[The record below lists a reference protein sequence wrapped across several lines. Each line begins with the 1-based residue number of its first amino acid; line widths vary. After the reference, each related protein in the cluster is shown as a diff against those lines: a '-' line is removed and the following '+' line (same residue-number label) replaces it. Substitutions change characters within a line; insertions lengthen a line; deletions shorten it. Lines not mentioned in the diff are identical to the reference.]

1 MNSHSFHEYASKMQI
16 HEVGG
21 FSKPGLFGRL
31 TGQNS
36 QENSNRQRIFELAL
50 RIANY
55 LGIQINQNEFQRSIV
70 GGDYSGLDPDEKS
83 LVRIAQS
90 IASSKG
96 NGPQIGVNRG
106 QIETLLHTIPV
117 NVLKNHLGS
126 EFDSAEALAVF
137 LGQMAAGTGGHIIFE
152 PGFLKEIE
160 DYYHNRRN
168 QTNKDRKKQGELRRA
183 GIANVAKSMTEMG
196 LQPATVGQIA
206 NAMNSVLSKLVS
218 SSNPQDH
225 QDAVQLREFIRGLS

>member
-1 MNSHSFHEYASKMQI
+1 
-16 HEVGG
+16 
-21 FSKPGLFGRL
+21 
-31 TGQNS
+31 
-36 QENSNRQRIFELAL
+36 
-50 RIANY
+50 
-55 LGIQINQNEFQRSIV
+55 
-70 GGDYSGLDPDEKS
+70 
-83 LVRIAQS
+83 
-90 IASSKG
+90 
-96 NGPQIGVNRG
+96 
-106 QIETLLHTIPV
+106 
-117 NVLKNHLGS
+117 
-126 EFDSAEALAVF
+126 
-137 LGQMAAGTGGHIIFE
+137 MAAGTGGHIIFE